1 MKRFAIPCAVTL
13 VSLAGLLGCAG
24 GDDTAADPKPGIVS
38 GYVTAGAPVTGA
50 QIRVVDDEGRVL
62 GRGRRPSTSDGFF
75 FVDVPRLPREFRV
88 VAQGGR
94 LGGRPVGGE
103 LTSAATRFE
112 SPGKKETPVDLNPAT
127 SISDTYARS
136 HDDVDRAEAERRVK
150 RHHRTLVPGLPWR
163 DGRVGRAGVGVPEI
177 SSH

>member
-62 GRGRRPSTSDGFF
+62 GRGRRPSSSDGFF
-75 FVDVPRLPREFRV
+75 FVDVPRLPRKCRV

-94 LGGRPVGGE
+94 LGGRPVSGE
-103 LTSAATRFE
+103 LASAATRVE
-112 SPGKKETPVDLNPAT
+112 SPGKKETPVDLNPAM
-127 SISDTYARS
+127 SPS
-136 HDDVDRAEAERRVK
+136 
-150 RHHRTLVPGLPWR
+150 
-163 DGRVGRAGVGVPEI
+163 
-177 SSH
+177 